1 MEAHKSVSFMTT
13 LLAMHHNGGKIRSNY
28 LF

>member
-13 LLAMHHNGGKIRSNY
+13 LLAMHYNGRNIRSHY
-28 LF
+28 LL